1 MKYNKYKNVAGNMSI
16 IYMFKYINTYF
27 TIGASGACR
36 FWAKSAQLSVRSF
49 LLGGN
54 GGGAARYSTFAAVG
68 TLTCGE
74 TGTVGLFASTVTSA
88 EVNCGLLAIVNTFSF
103 GLL

>member
-1 MKYNKYKNVAGNMSI
+1 M
-16 IYMFKYINTYF
+16 
-27 TIGASGACR
+27 
-36 FWAKSAQLSVRSF
+36 RSF

-74 TGTVGLFASTVTSA
+74 TGTIGLFASAVASVV
-88 EVNCGLLAIVNTFSF
+88 VNCGLVATANTFSF